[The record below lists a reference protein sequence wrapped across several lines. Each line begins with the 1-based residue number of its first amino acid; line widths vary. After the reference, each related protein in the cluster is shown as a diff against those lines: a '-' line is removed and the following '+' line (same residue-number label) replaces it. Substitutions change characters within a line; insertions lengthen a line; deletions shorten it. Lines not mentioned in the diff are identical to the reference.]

1 MSKGQVLPFLS
12 LRPKSSKLLK
22 LKETR
27 YMKMKWTNTKNNLKN
42 LGNDL
47 KLTVVSP
54 VLAIVDILKVPVEA
68 VRDIQENAKA
78 KKFMNKANDELNQ
91 AEAETETKAKPK
103 RAPKANTETT
113 TA

>member
-1 MSKGQVLPFLS
+1 
-12 LRPKSSKLLK
+12 
-22 LKETR
+22 
-27 YMKMKWTNTKNNLKN
+27 MKWTNTKNNLKN

-78 KKFMNKANDELNQ
+78 KKISKANDDVNQ

-103 RAPKANTETT
+103 RTPKTNTETT